1 MVGWYLVHYTTTPP
15 YCNMLEKVCL
25 QWNDFQENV
34 KSMLGNLREEND
46 FTDVTLACDDGQQ
59 VEAHK
64 VILAASSPFFKKLL
78 GRNKHAPHTLIY
90 MREMKYDDLLAIVDF
105 VYRGESN
112 VYQENLDS
120 FLAIAAELQLIVD
133 KIEIDE
139 KPILNTAG
147 AKMAKKGPENSSS
160 KVLGAEEN
168 KIPVSHFS
176 GNLQQLEERIK
187 SMMKKSQNNYQNQNR
202 KADIC
207 KVCGKEGMSNAIK
220 DHIEAHHLEGIV
232 IPCNMCGKTFKS
244 RNSFRPHK
252 RQHQNELI

>member
-1 MVGWYLVHYTTTPP
+1 
-15 YCNMLEKVCL
+15 MLEKVCL

-34 KSMLGNLREEND
+34 KSIFGNLREENN

-78 GRNKHAPHTLIY
+78 GRNKHAPDTLIY
-90 MREMKYDDLLAIVDF
+90 MRKMKYSDLSAIVDF
-105 VYRGESN
+105 IYRGESN

-133 KIEIDE
+133 KFEIDE
-139 KPILNTAG
+139 KPSLPGLNTAAG
-147 AKMAKKGPENSSS
+147 AKIAKNSSNFERSSS
-160 KVLGAEEN
+160 KVPGAKEN
-168 KIPVSHFS
+168 KISAASHFS
-176 GNLQQLEERIK
+176 GNLEQLEERIK

-232 IPCNMCGKTFKS
+232 IPCNMSGKTFKS
-244 RNSFRPHK
+244 RNSFRPH
-252 RQHQNELI
+252 RRRHQNELH

>member
-1 MVGWYLVHYTTTPP
+1 
-15 YCNMLEKVCL
+15 MLEKVCL
-25 QWNDFQENV
+25 KWNDFQENI
-34 KSMLGNLREEND
+34 KSVFGKLRDEND

-78 GRNKHAPHTLIY
+78 SRNRHAHTLIY
-90 MREMKYDDLLAIVDF
+90 MREMRYDDLLAIVDF
-105 VYRGESN
+105 LYRGESN

-120 FLAIAAELQLIVD
+120 FLAIAAEFELIVD
-133 KIEIDE
+133 KFDIDE
-139 KPILNTAG
+139 KPLLPVLNTE
-147 AKMAKKGPENSSS
+147 AKIAKNSSSCQRSSS
-160 KVLGAEEN
+160 KVLGDGKN
-168 KIPVSHFS
+168 KTLASHFS
-176 GNLQQLEERIK
+176 GNLEELEERIK
-187 SMMKKSQNNYQNQNR
+187 SMMKKSRNNYQNQNR

-232 IPCNMCGKTFKS
+232 IPCNQCGKTFKS

-252 RQHQNELI
+252 RQHQTEKKFMYPDV